1 MTSESI
7 SYEKLLVCLL
17 RRGRWSIQFTEE
29 LKLFEIWR
37 CVFIDFWHFYVPKS
51 SARKIF
57 THPIDLAALARP
69 VCVPIANTTTMTR
82 ILSWLAMPA
91 EVARGH
97 RCLKRSAGRNNLW
110 RNFLDFKLS
119 KINDFFVC
127 FQTYREIH
135 YIDEIER
142 GAASKWATW
151 NLGNGI
157 ILLAFEP
164 FTFNSTS
171 SFHFSSAF
179 NFW

>member
-57 THPIDLAALARP
+57 THPIDLAALARL

-119 KINDFFVC
+119 KINDFFVV
-127 FQTYREIH
+127 FSNLSGNSLHRWNWTRSSQQMSHLKPWQWHNFARIWAIH
-135 YIDEIER
+135 IQ
-142 GAASKWATW
+142 
-151 NLGNGI
+151 LH
-157 ILLAFEP
+157 FELSL
-164 FTFNSTS
+164 FISI
-171 SFHFSSAF
+171 
-179 NFW
+179 